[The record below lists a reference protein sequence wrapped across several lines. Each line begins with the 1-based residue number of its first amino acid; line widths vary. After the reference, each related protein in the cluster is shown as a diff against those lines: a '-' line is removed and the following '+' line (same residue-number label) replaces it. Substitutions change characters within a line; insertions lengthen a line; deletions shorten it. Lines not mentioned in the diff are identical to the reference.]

1 MLTSSLA
8 CKSEWSETCESNDE
22 CCSGFCDDQDGRYPE
37 SVCMQ
42 KNLTNCLGLYN
53 KTCNYDR
60 QCCSNNC
67 FKQNPNSTF
76 GVCYPKPKSF
86 YGNLYFWIFVGLLFI
101 FLIAAFAL
109 IILCKNNSNNNNKKN
124 KSEENDINNN
134 WMLSILAGG
143 NENNE
148 MAYYSSYDAIQ
159 NQKSA
164 PARLSKMSSL
174 SSSYL
179 FVKPEWN

>member
-1 MLTSSLA
+1 
-8 CKSEWSETCESNDE
+8 
-22 CCSGFCDDQDGRYPE
+22 
-37 SVCMQ
+37 MQ
-42 KNLTNCLGLYN
+42 KNITNCLGLYN

-67 FKQNPNSTF
+67 FKQNPNSPF
-76 GVCYPKPKSF
+76 GVCYPKPKPF
-86 YGNLYFWIFVGLLFI
+86 YGYLYFWILVGLLFI

-109 IILCKNNSNNNNKKN
+109 IILCKNNFNNKNEN
-124 KSEENDINNN
+124 KIEDNDNNN

-148 MAYYSSYDAIQ
+148 IAYYSSYDAIQ
-159 NQKSA
+159 NKKSA
-164 PARLSKMSSL
+164 PARLSKTSSS

-179 FVKPEWN
+179 FVKPQST